1 MSKAQSLKRRWLEL
15 RLRVG
20 AANALA
26 AIALLLVALAPALVG
41 AGAASTTWSFDMYDS
56 RAVLYQDPDLNAC
69 SSAAAEI
76 MLNLAAYQSSPDV
89 LAPGNG
95 VFQVAMRWQP
105 DTSSQKMEAILAYER
120 ANMTMLITSPGT
132 DPHGWRNA
140 LNYFGW
146 GWIRT
151 GIYVDSA
158 YASFDSAAKAVVAYL
173 ARSRK
178 PVGIL
183 AGAGRHAQVI
193 TGYVAV
199 GEDPAIS
206 DSFSVAG
213 VYVTDPLRT
222 NAMRDTWVPLETWR
236 SGSPIIQFSPYMET
250 DSPYQDPIDGNVG
263 TTEWY
268 GKWVIIDA
276 AR

>member
-1 MSKAQSLKRRWLEL
+1 MSNVRSPKQRLLEL
-15 RLRVG
+15 RLRV
-20 AANALA
+20 AVANALA
-26 AIALLLVALAPALVG
+26 AIALFMVAIAPALVG
-41 AGAASTTWSFDMYDS
+41 AGAASTTWTFDEYDA
-56 RAVLYQDPDLNAC
+56 RAVLYQDPDYNAC
-69 SSAAAEI
+69 TSAAAEI

-89 LAPGNG
+89 LAPANG
-95 VFQVAMRWQP
+95 VFQVAVRWRP
-105 DTSSQKMEAILAYER
+105 DTSYQTMEAILAYER
-120 ANMTMLITSPGT
+120 ANMTMLITSAGT

-146 GWIRT
+146 GTMRA
-151 GIYVDSA
+151 GLYVDSA
-158 YASFDSAAKAVVAYL
+158 YTSFDAAAKAVVAYL
-173 ARSRK
+173 ARSHK

-183 AGAGRHAQVI
+183 ADDGHHAQVI

-199 GEDPAIS
+199 GDDPTIS
-206 DSFSVAG
+206 DNFSVAG
-213 VYVTDPLRT
+213 VYLTDPLRT

-236 SGSPIIQFSPYMET
+236 SGSPIVQFTPYLQN

-276 AR
+276 PQ